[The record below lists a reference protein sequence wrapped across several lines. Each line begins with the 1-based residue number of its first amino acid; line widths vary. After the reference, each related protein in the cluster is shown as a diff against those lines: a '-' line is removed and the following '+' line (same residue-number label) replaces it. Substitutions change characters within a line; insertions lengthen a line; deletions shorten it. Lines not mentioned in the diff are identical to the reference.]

1 MEIDEQRLGAVT
13 VIRPRGP
20 LVGDDAPQLLGRVRE
35 VLGQSLGRFV
45 VDLSAV
51 PFLDSAGLEVIA
63 DAGDELGASGLS
75 LKMCC
80 VNETIREVLDLT
92 DVASLVEQ
100 YEDINQGVRS
110 FL

>member
-1 MEIDEQRLGAVT
+1 MEIDEQRIGAVT

-20 LVGDDAPQLLGRVRE
+20 LVGNDASELLARIRE

-45 VDLSAV
+45 IDASEM
-51 PFLDSAGLEVIA
+51 PFVDSAGLEA
-63 DAGDELGASGLS
+63 LATAGDELNASGLS
-75 LKMCC
+75 LKLCS

-92 DVASLVEQ
+92 DVASRVEQ

>member
-20 LVGDDAPQLLGRVRE
+20 LVGDDAPQLLGRIRE

-51 PFLDSAGLEVIA
+51 PFLDSAGLEALA
-63 DAGDELGASGLS
+63 DAGDELGTSGLS
-75 LKMCC
+75 LKMCS

-92 DVASLVEQ
+92 DVASRVEQ
-100 YEDINQGVRS
+100 FEDINQGVRS

>member
-20 LVGDDAPQLLGRVRE
+20 LVGNDASELLARIRE

-45 VDLSAV
+45 VDASSV
-51 PFLDSAGLEVIA
+51 PFVDSAGLEA
-63 DAGDELGASGLS
+63 LAEAGDELNASGLS
-75 LKMCC
+75 LKLCG

-92 DVASLVEQ
+92 DVASRVEQ